1 MNSQNPLRHGRPG
14 LLDAVGIEEQDK
26 LLASGALIV
35 SSGGLGS
42 PAARRQARQRCG
54 L

>member
-14 LLDAVGIEEQDK
+14 LLDAVGIKKQDK
-26 LLASGALIV
+26 LLAPGALIV
-35 SSGGLGS
+35 SSGGPGAT
-42 PAARRQARQRCG
+42 AALRQARQRCG